1 FRAAGDERVPP
12 GDHAEARRAR
22 SAGARLDVIAGQ
34 RHFSNVE
41 LPGQFNPLLRRHLDA
56 NQDAAPL

>member
-1 FRAAGDERVPP
+1 MTPV
-12 GDHAEARRAR
+12 DHADAMRDRI
-22 SAGARLDVIAGQ
+22 AGARLDVIAGQ